1 MSERVNFVRG
11 QEFSFLGKISKCLCF
26 RSMIRL
32 IRLFSHNRII
42 ARWKNK
48 ILQPLIIVFGLHAS
62 VTINIWIVAML
73 EIRLTRIFMRPRPA
87 IIGSRTFYGQFPGFF
102 PTFLRP
108 EVESMKMQR
117 KDRKKTTFAIPVQ
130 TRNSLDLTILI
141 YRREKGRPL

>member
-1 MSERVNFVRG
+1 M
-11 QEFSFLGKISKCLCF
+11 
-26 RSMIRL
+26 
-32 IRLFSHNRII
+32 
-42 ARWKNK
+42 
-48 ILQPLIIVFGLHAS
+48 FGLHAS

-102 PTFLRP
+102 LRA

-117 KDRKKTTFAIPVQ
+117 KDRKKTTFAIPVE

-141 YRREKGRPL
+141 YRQEKGRLLGFEKTL